1 MENKAF
7 TLAEVLITL
16 GVIGVVA
23 ALTLPTV
30 INNIRTKDLESRFK
44 KMDTLI
50 QEAIKKTVYEYGY
63 TDIKEF
69 NIPRRQATSDKVSAL
84 AADVENL
91 NKIWL
96 KQFKILREIDSS
108 ELVRKKSVY
117 QLDGTVERMWNINIF
132 FNGKKNYLLSNG
144 ASISTLAADND
155 PYAAGASVLLI
166 FDTNSPFKG
175 PNRHGYDI
183 FIYRSDINYY
193 TNIPCSAIRNHSL
206 RNYGCYPYA
215 HSNINPAG
223 KSGKSY
229 WDMLYKPV
237 SYWE

>member
-108 ELVRKKSVY
+108 ELVRKKVF
-117 QLDGTVERMWNINIF
+117 IN
-132 FNGKKNYLLSNG
+132 
-144 ASISTLAADND
+144 
-155 PYAAGASVLLI
+155 
-166 FDTNSPFKG
+166 
-175 PNRHGYDI
+175 
-183 FIYRSDINYY
+183 
-193 TNIPCSAIRNHSL
+193 
-206 RNYGCYPYA
+206 
-215 HSNINPAG
+215 
-223 KSGKSY
+223 
-229 WDMLYKPV
+229 
-237 SYWE
+237 